1 MPTLPDAV
9 VQGFERLSEETSRAL
24 AQQIQIAPVTTDLQA
39 EPIATAYVQAGPV
52 SDRPPLLLIP
62 GFDSSLLEYR
72 RLLPRLA
79 QEQETWTIDLLGFGF
94 TDRPPTLRYNPAN
107 LQTHLY
113 ATWQQLI
120 QRPVILVGASMGGAA
135 TIEFALAYP
144 EAVAGLVLL
153 DSAGVKNGPTIGKFL
168 FPPLDRWAVEFL
180 RRPDVRHNISRSA
193 YHTPDTYATPDADTC
208 MMLHLLMPHWDTA
221 LKSFTKSG
229 GYPSVKQQLKNLK
242 APTLVVWGKQD
253 KILGTQDATVMAQEI
268 PTADL
273 VWIDSSGHVPHL
285 EQSEAV
291 AQAILHFVQ
300 GIVSAPAQ

>member
-1 MPTLPDAV
+1 MVPTVMPTLPDAV
-9 VQGFERLSEETSRAL
+9 AQGFETLTEETSRTL
-24 AQQIQIAPVTTDLQA
+24 AQHIKIAPVTTDLQT

-52 SDRPPLLLIP
+52 DDRPPLLLIP

-79 QEQETWTIDLLGFGF
+79 ETRETWTIDLLGFGF
-94 TDRPPTLRYNPAN
+94 TDRPPELRYGPAS

-144 EAVAGLVLL
+144 EAVAGLILL
-153 DSAGVKNGPTIGKFL
+153 DSAGVKNGPIIGKYL

-193 YHTPDTYATPDADTC
+193 YYSPDTYATADADTC

-229 GYPSVKQQLKNLK
+229 GYPSVKGQLQHLK

-253 KILGTQDATVMAQEI
+253 KILGSQDATVMAREI
-268 PTADL
+268 PNAEL
-273 VWIDSSGHVPHL
+273 VWIDQSGHVPHL
-285 EQSEAV
+285 EQSAAV
-291 AQAILHFVQ
+291 AEAML
-300 GIVSAPAQ
+300 SWLD